1 MHGTILHSKITSE
14 YSFQGSMPIKEDD
27 QKTTLKSYSCAWSIR
42 SLASNG
48 QCEITVPAIFPPS
61 KKKGEGKPE
70 KRKAKGMRTTTS
82 YLAFTSQG
90 KRQRVSCG
98 AFMRP
103 SNGQSASCGAF
114 MRPGKGQRASYG
126 AFMRLGNGLINSLN
140 TPKSII

>member
-1 MHGTILHSKITSE
+1 
-14 YSFQGSMPIKEDD
+14 MPIKEDD
-27 QKTTLKSYSCAWSIR
+27 QKITLQSYSCAWSIR
-42 SLASNG
+42 SLASNK
-48 QCEITVPAIFPPS
+48 QCEVTVPAMFPPS
-61 KKKGEGKPE
+61 KKKGEGKSKKKKDKRNVE
-70 KRKAKGMRTTTS
+70 KDNSLLGTFMRSGNGQTAS